1 MIEIFL
7 LAIVQGI
14 TEFIPVSSSAHL
26 ILFSNL
32 FNFNSENLIID
43 VSLHFGSFA
52 AIIFYFRKEILNFLK
67 NKYLFFLIIL
77 SSLPILI
84 FGFLLTKLDL
94 VNNLRNV
101 QIIGWTTLLFGIILY
116 FSDLRTAQKKINSDF
131 NLKCALIIGF
141 IQILALIPGVSR
153 SGIVISAAR
162 FFRFERSE
170 AAKISFWLSIPTL
183 GIIGLYNIQKLISTN
198 DLTVTI
204 ENNFAML
211 ISFIFS
217 LLTVKYFIKFL
228 QKFSMLIFVIYRL
241 ILGIV
246 MIFFFSLIIK
256 LKIKLILQKKIV
268 LKKKLKNFLN

>member
-116 FSDLRTAQKKINSDF
+116 FSDLRATKKKIKSDF
-131 NLKCALIIGF
+131 SLRCALIIGF
-141 IQILALIPGVSR
+141 VQILALIPGVSR
-153 SGIVISAAR
+153 SGINISAAR
-162 FFRFERSE
+162 FLQFERSE

-183 GIIGLYNIQKLISTN
+183 GAIGLYNIQKLIKIN
-198 DLTVTI
+198 DLTITM
-204 ENNFAML
+204 ENNFAIL

-217 LLTVKYFIKFL
+217 LLTIKYFVKYL
-228 QKFSMLIFVIYRL
+228 QKFSMLIFVIYRI
-241 ILGIV
+241 ILGMV
-246 MIFFFSLIIK
+246 LIFFLF
-256 LKIKLILQKKIV
+256 
-268 LKKKLKNFLN
+268 